1 MEYVIMTQSAVQHAP
16 SCPKNYPQIIISSEF
31 CKLALQFLG
40 WLDRS
45 SSSFSVFLEVS
56 TSNSGSL
63 TLSAS
68 HVIFRSSFTFR
79 CTIEPALKEP
89 IFGVPLVCHPPPRL
103 SKTGA
108 LETVYAGQL
117 NAGDKL
123 VQMREGEVQLK
134 AEEVVSVKEV
144 LDSGHWAPLTSSGTL
159 LVDGFLASS
168 YASFPHD
175 YSQVGQD
182 MIPMQDD
189 CFKELFTG
197 CICPCQAVFKA
208 PARR

>member
-1 MEYVIMTQSAVQHAP
+1 M
-16 SCPKNYPQIIISSEF
+16 
-31 CKLALQFLG
+31 
-40 WLDRS
+40 
-45 SSSFSVFLEVS
+45 
-56 TSNSGSL
+56 
-63 TLSAS
+63 
-68 HVIFRSSFTFR
+68 
-79 CTIEPALKEP
+79 
-89 IFGVPLVCHPPPRL
+89 CHPPPRL

-123 VQMREGEVQLK
+123 VQMKEGEVQLK

-197 CICPCQAVFKA
+197 CICPCQTVFKA
-208 PARR
+208 PDRR